1 MAETVLPETETTV
14 EAIAGVAGLNSATD
28 SVSCTGRAAEEA
40 D

>member
-14 EAIAGVAGLNSATD
+14 EASAGAIGLNSATE
-28 SVSCTGRAAEEA
+28 SVSCTGRVAEEA